1 ANYRQGGKLFRNTLM
16 TSTVNQKLQRA
27 MEIIEACIGPKGVWA
42 SPARYKYQCWTR
54 DFAIATEETLFDL
67 DKSQVAKI
75 HLNEL
80 AKHQYKDG
88 RMPIMFL
95 DKPIR
100 WLALKAWHSIK
111 NRRMSF
117 LLRQYFSK
125 DGIGQLSPWTRDSEF
140 LYVLGV
146 TRYAHFMN
154 DHAFLTEHSQR
165 INIAL
170 AYVESSLMKNGLV
183 FGGDWR
189 DTRPDLNDKFLLTN
203 NCLLYQAYTLSGEI
217 KKADVLKVLINDR
230 FWTGSYYRDYIGV
243 DDFDTLGN
251 ALTILFDVASQDRWA
266 AIIQSAEVLDT
277 PYGYKLDGVTLPPKS
292 KEETEVMLRTNQFGV
307 IWPFIHGFM
316 ILAALK
322 ANRRDIAERQFQKW
336 TALDGFF
343 EFYDPTTGKGHG
355 SVDQVWSA
363 ALYLRVARALGVL

>member
-1 ANYRQGGKLFRNTLM
+1 M
-16 TSTVNQKLQRA
+16 TSIVSRKLQLARG
-27 MEIIEACIGPKGVWA
+27 IIETCIGPRGVWA
-42 SPARYKYQCWTR
+42 SPVRYKYQCWTR
-54 DFAIATEETLFDL
+54 DFVIATEEALFDL
-67 DKSQVAKI
+67 GMYEVAKT

-80 AKHQYKDG
+80 AKHQYQDG

-95 DKPIR
+95 DKPMR
-100 WLALKAWHSIK
+100 WLALKTWHSIR
-111 NRRMSF
+111 NWRMSF

-146 TRYAHFMN
+146 ARLSRVLN
-154 DHAFLTEHSQR
+154 DDAFLAKHAQQISA
-165 INIAL
+165 AL
-170 AYVESSLMKNGLV
+170 NYVESSLMKDGLI

-189 DTRPDLNDKFLLTN
+189 DTRPDLTDKFLLTN
-203 NCLLYQAYTLSGEI
+203 NCLLYQAYALLGET
-217 KKADVLKVLINDR
+217 KKAAVLKDTVNNR

-251 ALTILFDVASQDRWA
+251 ALAILFDIAPRNRWA
-266 AIIQSAEVLDT
+266 SIIQSAEALDT
-277 PYGYKLDGVTLPPKS
+277 PYGYKLNKVTLPPKS
-292 KEETEVMLRTNQFGV
+292 KEETEIMLRTNQFGV

-322 ANRRDIAERQFQKW
+322 GGKDGVARRQFKKW

-343 EFYDPTTGKGHG
+343 EFYDPITGNGHG

-363 ALYLRVARALGVL
+363 ALYLRTTRALGIT

>member
-1 ANYRQGGKLFRNTLM
+1 MTVTADKKLKQAER
-16 TSTVNQKLQRA
+16 
-27 MEIIEACIGPKGVWA
+27 IIRACIGPKGVWA

-54 DFAIATEETLFDL
+54 DFVIATEEALL
-67 DKSQVAKI
+67 DSGEQEIVKI
-75 HLNEL
+75 HLDEL
-80 AKHQYKDG
+80 IKHQYIDG
-88 RMPIMFL
+88 RIPIMFL
-95 DKPIR
+95 DKPLR
-100 WLALKAWHSIK
+100 WLMLKIWHSIK
-111 NRRMSF
+111 SRRMSF

-140 LYVLGV
+140 LYALGV
-146 TRYAHFMN
+146 ARYARLTHDN
-154 DHAFLTEHSQR
+154 DFLTEHSPH
-165 INIAL
+165 IKAAL
-170 AYVESSLMKNGLV
+170 GYVELSLMKDGLI

-203 NCLLYQAYTLSGEI
+203 NCFLYQAYKLLGDT
-217 KKADVLKVLINDR
+217 KKADTLRAIINER

-251 ALTILFDVASQDRWA
+251 ALAILFDVAPQNYWA
-266 AIIQSAEVLDT
+266 SVIESAEVMDT
-277 PYGYKLDGVTLPPKS
+277 PHGYKLDKVTLPPKS

-316 ILAALK
+316 ILADLK
-322 ANRRDIAERQFQKW
+322 ANRVDIAKRQFQKW
-336 TALDGFF
+336 TKLDGFY

-363 ALYLRVARALGVL
+363 ALYLRVARVLNVT